1 MTMEVRLPTQPF
13 PILTIEKLGL
23 PRVLEILHT
32 CDWTSPTLETDSLGS
47 FQDPELDFELN
58 AFADNEQN
66 DENGSE
72 KDVDYMER
80 MMAMLLHA
88 RGNLSCPLSVDAW
101 VNGRHEA
108 GDGIRGSETTGT
120 ADIING
126 RCRQSA
132 IHPRRSISMT
142 LRAVQ

>member
-1 MTMEVRLPTQPF
+1 MTMEVRLRFPTRPL

-32 CDWTSPTLETDSLGS
+32 CDWTSPALETDSLGS

-58 AFADNEQN
+58 AFDDNEQN

-88 RGNLSCPLSVDAW
+88 RGNFSCPLSVDEW
-101 VNGRHEA
+101 GV
-108 GDGIRGSETTGT
+108 D
-120 ADIING
+120 
-126 RCRQSA
+126 
-132 IHPRRSISMT
+132 RRWD
-142 LRAVQ
+142 

>member
-58 AFADNEQN
+58 AFDNEQN

-88 RGNLSCPLSVDAW
+88 RGNHALFLSRRGLTVDMGQEMGLEERKRLA
-101 VNGRHEA
+101 
-108 GDGIRGSETTGT
+108 
-120 ADIING
+120 
-126 RCRQSA
+126 
-132 IHPRRSISMT
+132 RRTIEKVAEMS
-142 LRAVQ
+142 